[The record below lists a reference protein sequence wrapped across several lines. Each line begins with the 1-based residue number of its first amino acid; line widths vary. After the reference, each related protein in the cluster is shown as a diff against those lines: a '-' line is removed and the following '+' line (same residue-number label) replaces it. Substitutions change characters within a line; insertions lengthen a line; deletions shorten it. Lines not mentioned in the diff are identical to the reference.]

1 MSLILLVS
9 GTSSA
14 YASSYYELKLT
25 PEQKKQAEEITE
37 EWIRFKKITSKLD
50 ESEVQRLFE
59 TTGTQTSY
67 NTKKSTTTFDNIV
80 IANTKEEIEILNK
93 QLQYAEQPEL
103 PEDTVSVMLQS
114 DDTFVAITETGENI
128 VLPAGFWGAAWQ
140 VAKCATHLTLVVIPG
155 GAAMRAIKS
164 LGGIKKTAEL
174 LVKAGNAKEF
184 AVIAGGAAAEIL
196 GIDGVIE
203 NCFQW

>member
-1 MSLILLVS
+1 MDNNRLFSREILMQKIFYMLMSLILLVS

-25 PEQKKQAEEITE
+25 LEQKKQAEEITE
-37 EWIRFKKITSKLD
+37 EWIRFQKITSKLD

-114 DDTFVAITETGENI
+114 EDTFVAITETGENI
-128 VLPAGFWGAAWQ
+128 VLPAGFWGAA
-140 VAKCATHLTLVVIPG
+140 
-155 GAAMRAIKS
+155 
-164 LGGIKKTAEL
+164 
-174 LVKAGNAKEF
+174 
-184 AVIAGGAAAEIL
+184 
-196 GIDGVIE
+196 
-203 NCFQW
+203 